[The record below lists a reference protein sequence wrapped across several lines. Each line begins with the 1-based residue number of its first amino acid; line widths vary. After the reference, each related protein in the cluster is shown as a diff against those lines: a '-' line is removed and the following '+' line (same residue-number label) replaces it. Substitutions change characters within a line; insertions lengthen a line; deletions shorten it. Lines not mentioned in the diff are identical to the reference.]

1 MKILL
6 RITTI
11 TLGLCLILVLAYH
24 LLTFQKPLPKLGPVP
39 PFEFTE
45 KSGQHFGLDQLKG
58 KVSVVN
64 FIFTNCEGPCP
75 MMSSKMALLRNEFQ
89 NEGRVQFVSIS
100 VDPERDTLEA
110 LKEYAGRYQA
120 EEGPWF
126 FLRGPLDGVS
136 NLLLN
141 GFRLSSEE
149 LPVMH
154 STRFVL
160 VDLDG
165 EIRGYHDPLDP
176 KGLTS
181 LVKAINTLLR
191 ER

>member
-1 MKILL
+1 MKLLL

-11 TLGLCLILVLAYH
+11 ILGICLVLVALYH
-24 LLTFQKPLPKLGPVP
+24 LRTFQKPLPKLGAVP

-45 KSGQHFGLDQLKG
+45 RSGTTFGDEQLKG

-110 LKEYAGRYQA
+110 LKAYAGRYQA
-120 EEGPWF
+120 DDGRWF
-126 FLRGPLDGVS
+126 FLRGPPGGVS
-136 NLLLN
+136 QLLLS
-141 GFRLSSEE
+141 GFKLSSEE

-154 STRFVL
+154 TTRFVL
-160 VDLDG
+160 VDREG
-165 EIRGYHDPLDP
+165 EIRGYYDPLDP
-176 KGLTS
+176 EGFKILKKH
-181 LVKAINTLLR
+181 VPLLLK
-191 ER
+191 E